1 MQTEKKEKKLSVKG
15 KKTERERFI
24 EELISETE
32 SDFEQRRQERL
43 AIERQWELN
52 VNFLTGNQYCDLNA
66 NGELYDESK
75 DFFWQKHRVFNH
87 IAPVVETRLA
97 KFKRITP
104 TVFVRPKSDDDKDV
118 AYANDAEKFLEGV
131 FKRCGLDNVVSKVN
145 TWSEGCGTA
154 FYKIVWD
161 NQAGNQVGELDGE
174 KVFEGDVKIL
184 PVSPFEIFPDSLYT
198 EDLQDCLSIIH
209 ARAMPVSI
217 VKQKYGVDLAGQN
230 IGVYNLTKAGKFNFN
245 KQDDNA
251 TLKDSIV
258 VIEKYEKS
266 TPEYPN
272 GRLITVAGGKLLYY
286 GELPYKNGLN
296 GDRAYPFVKQEA
308 MTNAGSFFGSSVI
321 ERLIPVQRA
330 YNAVKNRKHEFLNRL
345 SMGIMTVED
354 GSVDTDDLAEEGLSP
369 GKVLVYRQGTK
380 APEMMNDITMPEDFN
395 EEENKLLNEFVIIS
409 GVPDISS
416 TTTNTN
422 IRSSSA
428 LEILV
433 EQDNERLVASAENIR
448 RSYLE
453 IAKQTIRL
461 YGQFLSG
468 VRLVKYSDK
477 SNKIKNI
484 YADKN
489 TVSSDDVFLDSE
501 NELLYTHSQ
510 RKEMIF
516 KLYESGLLFD
526 EKGSIRPV
534 TREKVL
540 ALLGYKD
547 LDYKKGI
554 SRLQEEKAQKENLVI
569 RKSSTAVE
577 EIDDHQIHID
587 EHTRY
592 ILSEY
597 DGLSEEE
604 KNRLLTHVQE
614 HKQKI
619 ISINKGE

>member
-15 KKTERERFI
+15 KKTEREKFI
-24 EELISETE
+24 EELVNETE
-32 SDFEQRRQERL
+32 QDFEQRRQERL

-104 TVFVRPKSDDDKDV
+104 TVFIRPKSDDDKDV

-131 FKRCGLDNVVSKVN
+131 FKRCNLESVVSKVN
-145 TWSEGCGTA
+145 SWSEGCGTA

-198 EDLQDCLSIIH
+198 EDIQDCLSIIH

-217 VKQKYGVDLAGQN
+217 VKQKYGVDLAGQD
-230 IGVYNLTKAGKFNFN
+230 IGVYNLTKSGKFNFN
-245 KQDDNA
+245 KQDDGA
-251 TLKDSIV
+251 TLKDSVV
-258 VIEKYEKS
+258 VIEKYEKP
-266 TPEYPN
+266 TQEYPN
-272 GRLITVAGGKLLYY
+272 GRLISVAGGKLLYY
-286 GELPYKNGLN
+286 GELPYKNGVN
-296 GDRAYPFVKQEA
+296 GDRAYPFVKQES

-354 GSVDTDDLAEEGLSP
+354 GSIDTDDLAEEGLSP
-369 GKVLVYRQGTK
+369 GKVLVYRQGSK
-380 APEMMNDITMPEDFN
+380 APEMMNDITMPDDFN

-453 IAKQTIRL
+453 VAKQTIRL
-461 YGQFLSG
+461 YGQFISG
-468 VRLVKYSDK
+468 VRLIRYTDK
-477 SNKIKNI
+477 SNKIKTV

-489 TVSSDDVFLDSE
+489 TVNSDDVFLDSE
-501 NELLYTHSQ
+501 NELLYTHAQ

-516 KLYESGLLFD
+516 KLYESGLLSD
-526 EKGSIRPV
+526 EEGNVRPS

-540 ALLGYKD
+540 TLLGYKD

-554 SRLQEEKAQKENLVI
+554 SRLQEEKAQKENAII
-569 RKSSTAVE
+569 RKIQKATE

-597 DGLSEEE
+597 DGLTEEE
-604 KNRLLTHVQE
+604 KQRLLAHVQE

-619 ISINKGE
+619 IGIEKGE